1 MTALERV
8 PNSMRDLE
16 EYPKSMRAMNWA
28 PKSLRA
34 LKGVTNQSVRG
45 SP

>member
-8 PNSMRDLE
+8 PNSIRDLE

-34 LKGVTNQSVRG
+34 LMGVTNQSIRE